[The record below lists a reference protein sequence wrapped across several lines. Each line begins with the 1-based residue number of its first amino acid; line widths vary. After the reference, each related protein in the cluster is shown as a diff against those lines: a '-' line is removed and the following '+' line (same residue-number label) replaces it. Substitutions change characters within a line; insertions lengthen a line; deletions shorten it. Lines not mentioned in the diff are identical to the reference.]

1 MGIKIEFSM
10 FTVNVYENMVFI
22 LQVFVV
28 IVDNNTFKG
37 CGINT
42 TEKKDKA
49 KNKVLSWLT

>member
-10 FTVNVYENMVFI
+10 FTVNVYENMVLI
-22 LQVFVV
+22 LQIFVV

-42 TEKKDKA
+42 A
-49 KNKVLSWLT
+49 KKVLSWLT